1 MSKTSRAFQISV
13 GISRRISER
22 ALRKVLESAD
32 MKYRQMDMEKPKA
45 GILGMILLMA
55 DILHQVV
62 GSLSHYLQGFIH
74 PRLLFGI
81 SEPSTVLGLNI
92 CGPPI
97 KTTPPNQK

>member
-1 MSKTSRAFQISV
+1 MFTMSKTSRPFFRSLSD
-13 GISRRISER
+13 GIRRISER

-62 GSLSHYLQGFIH
+62 GSLSRYLQGFIH
-74 PRLLFGI
+74 PRWLFGI
-81 SEPSTVLGLNI
+81 SSINSIGIEHSWPSQLL
-92 CGPPI
+92 
-97 KTTPPNQK
+97 Q

>member
-1 MSKTSRAFQISV
+1 MSKTSRTFQISV

-62 GSLSHYLQGFIH
+62 GSLSHFDQEFIH
-74 PRLLFGI
+74 FKWFARFR
-81 SEPSTVLGLNI
+81 PSTVRLHQAWHRVPGWH
-92 CGPPI
+92 
-97 KTTPPNQK
+97 